1 MDQIQELLERSVA
14 DIIVREKLEADL
26 RSGKRLR
33 VKLGIDPTGPR
44 IHLGRSVPLRKLRQF

>member
-1 MDQIQELLERSVA
+1 MDQIQDLLERSVA

-33 VKLGIDPTGPR
+33 VKLGIDPT
-44 IHLGRSVPLRKLRQF
+44 